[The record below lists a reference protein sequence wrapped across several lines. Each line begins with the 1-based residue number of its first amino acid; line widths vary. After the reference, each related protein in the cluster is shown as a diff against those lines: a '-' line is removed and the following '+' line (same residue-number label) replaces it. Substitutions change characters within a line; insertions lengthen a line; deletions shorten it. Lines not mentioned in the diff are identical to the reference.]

1 LATMVLDRARPRW
14 MPGPAIRRRRR
25 ATGARDALQD
35 AADRYCIQV
44 ADA

>member
-1 LATMVLDRARPRW
+1 MVLDR
-14 MPGPAIRRRRR
+14 GSTELD
-25 ATGARDALQD
+25 TGARDPASAASADARDALKD